1 MIFDEKCI
9 TYPVKGTFITL
20 IFNKIDNN
28 LYIIPSSPY
37 SDDYAIDIYHG
48 EDDDNYFEELASKVL
63 FTIETM
69 INENNILPVYN
80 INSKEYREK
89 MIDIVK
95 KLYNMVKEKDNG

>member
-1 MIFDEKCI
+1 MIFDERCI

-20 IFNKIDNN
+20 VFNKIDNN

-37 SDDYAIDIYHG
+37 SDYAIDIYHR
-48 EDDDNYFEELASKVL
+48 EDDNYFEELASKIL

-69 INENNILPVYN
+69 INENNILPVDN

-95 KLYNMVKEKDNG
+95 KLYNIVKEKSNG